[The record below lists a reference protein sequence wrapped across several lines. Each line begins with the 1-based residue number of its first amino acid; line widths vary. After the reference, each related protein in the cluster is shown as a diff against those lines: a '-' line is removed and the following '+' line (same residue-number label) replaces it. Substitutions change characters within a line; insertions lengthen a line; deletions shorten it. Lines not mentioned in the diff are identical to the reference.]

1 MHSSKVVFNLA
12 DQFDTK
18 NNCGFNLA
26 NFTPRLIRDYFSEVI
41 YDYERSFI
49 GAFSSIIFEM
59 MKQSSNQNEDN
70 IFLSI
75 TKYSNDF
82 AISLTNNQRQK
93 THE

>member
-1 MHSSKVVFNLA
+1 MA

-59 MKQSSNQNEDN
+59 M
-70 IFLSI
+70 
-75 TKYSNDF
+75 
-82 AISLTNNQRQK
+82 
-93 THE
+93 